1 MDAAQVRAAVDDM
14 PALLRAVV
22 VERFATSDLAYH
34 NATHIAHMLD
44 GLERW
49 FAAELPPRDDRIL
62 RYAIWLHDLFYDV
75 EAPDN
80 ERRSADI
87 GLALLRWPEDERRE
101 LEACIMATK
110 GHASGDGLPAMLV
123 DLDLAILSEERE
135 RYRRYAL
142 AIRDEYR
149 RFPDAAYRAGRIR
162 VLTALTEVP
171 LLARLSRAMGL
182 SEKAL
187 EDRARA
193 NMAWEIERLS
203 SEAAT
208 VEAALGQ

>member
-1 MDAAQVRAAVDDM
+1 MEAAQVRAAVGDM

-49 FAAELPPRDDRIL
+49 FAAELAPRDARIL

-87 GLALLRWPEDERRE
+87 GLALLRWPDDERRE

-110 GHASGDGLPAMLV
+110 GHAPEDGLPALMV

-162 VLTALTEVP
+162 VLTALKEAP
-171 LLARLSRAMGL
+171 LLARLSQAMGL
-182 SEKAL
+182 SETAL

-203 SEAAT
+203 SGAAT
-208 VEAALGQ
+208 VEIALEQ

>member
-1 MDAAQVRAAVDDM
+1 MDAAQVRVAVSDM
-14 PALLRAVV
+14 PALLRAVA

-44 GLERW
+44 KLERW
-49 FAAELPPRDDRIL
+49 FAADLAPRDERVL

-87 GLALLRWPEDERRE
+87 GLALLRWPEDERRD

-110 GHASGDGLPAMLV
+110 GHVAAEGLSAVMV
-123 DLDLAILSEERE
+123 DLDLSILAEDRE
-135 RYRRYAL
+135 QYRRYAL

-162 VLTALTEVP
+162 VLTALMEVP

-182 SEKAL
+182 AETTL
-187 EDRARA
+187 ETRARA

-203 SEAAT
+203 SGAAT
-208 VEAALGQ
+208 VEVALEQ